1 MLTHLSGLIISYIR
15 YSHLSIRYIR
25 NVGRPELYP
34 IKKLV
39 RFDDAMVAAVDVW
52 RKKQKPILN
61 VNEAIRR
68 LVELGLKSKK

>member
-1 MLTHLSGLIISYIR
+1 VLKHLLGLLISYIH
-15 YSHLSIRYIR
+15 YPSLSIRYIR

-39 RFDDAMVAAVDVW
+39 RFDEAMVAAVDIW
-52 RKKQKPILN
+52 RKKQKPVLN